1 MGSEAKEEIIF
12 GLYDFSLLA
21 ETQSNA
27 ENYFAILCA
36 FARNVRIFKINPWG
50 CSLPVETSPRG
61 VFKENNSC
69 KTIFYK
75 NQSAESSTES

>member
-27 ENYFAILCA
+27 ENYFAPLCA
-36 FARNVRIFKINPWG
+36 FARDLTWQAVKRVGF
-50 CSLPVETSPRG
+50 
-61 VFKENNSC
+61 
-69 KTIFYK
+69 
-75 NQSAESSTES
+75 